1 MKAMKILIFLFSLV
15 MISCSKSGKKA
26 LESGKYY
33 EAALQAIEKL
43 RKDSNN
49 DKALEVLPKAYELAQ
64 EDLLRDISRA
74 KLANQQFKFERV
86 LDDYT
91 KLNEL
96 HDRIGK
102 CPSCRNVVSPDSYF
116 REFEDA
122 VEIAAMERYE
132 FADAMLRKG
141 TIEAGRS
148 AYDNFH
154 VLAGYAP
161 NYKDVSEKIEKS
173 LFMGSYHV
181 VVEQP
186 NINSRMYQYSNDFFR
201 GKVDEFLQTN
211 RRLNKFIRFYQPE
224 EAKQLKL
231 NPDHVVR
238 LEFIEFVVGET
249 NLRSEKINATSKDS
263 VKIGTAKV
271 GGKNVDV
278 YGLVNAT
285 VTRYHKS
292 VRSRGL
298 LSMEIYD
305 YKSKKVLLRD
315 ELPGEFIWDNK
326 WASFNGDERA
336 LSKLDLEV
344 VKFREEMPPPAQQLF
359 IEFCKPIY
367 DQFSIRI
374 KRFYDNY

>member
-1 MKAMKILIFLFSLV
+1 MKAMKLLVLLFSIV
-15 MISCSKSGKKA
+15 MLSCSKSGKKA
-26 LESGKYY
+26 LESGEYY
-33 EAALQAIEKL
+33 QAALQAIEKL

-49 DKALEVLPKAYELAQ
+49 DKSLEVLPNAYKLAQ

-74 KLANQQFKFERV
+74 KIANQQFKYERV
-86 LDDYT
+86 VDHYA

-96 HDRIGK
+96 HDRIEK
-102 CPSCRNVVSPDSYF
+102 CNACRKIVSPDSYF
-116 REFEDA
+116 REYEDA
-122 VEIAAMERYE
+122 VEIAATERYE
-132 FADAMLRKG
+132 YADALLRRG
-141 TIEAGRS
+141 TIESGRTALES
-148 AYDNFH
+148 FNE
-154 VLAGYAP
+154 LIRYAP
-161 NYKDVSEKIEKS
+161 NYKDATSKAEEA
-173 LFMGSYHV
+173 LFLGSYHV

-186 NINSRMYQYSNDFFR
+186 GINSKMYQYSNDFFR
-201 GKVDEFLQTN
+201 GKIDEFLQTN
-211 RRLNKFIRFYQPE
+211 RRLNKFIRFYQPA

-249 NLRSEKINATSKDS
+249 NLKSEKVNVTSNDS
-263 VKIGTAKV
+263 VKTGSAKID
-271 GGKNVDV
+271 GKNVDV

-285 VTRYHKS
+285 VTRFHKS

-336 LSKLDLEV
+336 LSKLDLEA
-344 VKFREEMPPPAQQLF
+344 VKFKEQMPPPPQQMF

-367 DQFSIRI
+367 DQFSSRI
-374 KRFYDNY
+374 KRFYDKY

>member
-1 MKAMKILIFLFSLV
+1 MKALKIVLSILCVGL
-15 MISCSKSGKKA
+15 ISCSKSGKKA

-33 EAALQAIEKL
+33 EAAIQAIEKL

-49 DKALEVLPKAYELAQ
+49 DKSMEVLPNAYQLAK

-74 KLANQQFKFERV
+74 KLANQQFKYERV
-86 LDDYT
+86 VDDYA

-96 HDRIGK
+96 HDRIER
-102 CPSCRNVVSPDSYF
+102 CPSCRKIVSPDSYF
-116 REFEDA
+116 REYEDA
-122 VEIAAMERYE
+122 VSVAGAERYD
-132 FADAMLRKG
+132 FADALLRKG
-141 TIEAGRS
+141 TIDAGRQ
-148 AYDNFH
+148 AYESFSE
-154 VLAGYAP
+154 LARYAP
-161 NYKDVSEKIEKS
+161 NYKDVGLKIEEA

-186 NINSRMYQYSNDFFR
+186 NINSKMYQYSNDFFR
-201 GKVDEFLQTN
+201 GKIDDFLQTN
-211 RRLNKFIRFYQPE
+211 RRLNKYVRFYQPA
-224 EAKQLKL
+224 EAKQTKL

-263 VKIGTAKV
+263 VKTGTARV
-271 GGKNVDV
+271 AGKNVDV

-292 VRSRGL
+292 VRSRGI

-305 YKSKKVLLRD
+305 YKTKKVLLRD

-336 LSKLDLEV
+336 LSKIDLEAIRF
-344 VKFREEMPPPAQQLF
+344 KEEMPPPAQQMF

-367 DQFSIRI
+367 DQFSSRIR
-374 KRFYDNY
+374 RFYDKY

>member
-1 MKAMKILIFLFSLV
+1 MKALKIIILLFCV
-15 MISCSKSGKKA
+15 TIISCSKSGKKA
-26 LESGKYY
+26 LRSGEYY
-33 EAALQAIEKL
+33 QAALQAIEKL
-43 RKDSNN
+43 RRDSNN
-49 DKALEVLPKAYELAQ
+49 DNAREVLPNAYQLAQ

-74 KLANQQFKFERV
+74 KIANQQFKYERV
-86 LDDYT
+86 VDNYA

-96 HDRIGK
+96 HDKIEK
-102 CPSCRNVVSPDSYF
+102 CPACRKIVSPDSYF
-116 REFEDA
+116 KEFQEA
-122 VEIAAMERYE
+122 VDIAAAERYE
-132 FADAMLRKG
+132 FADAILKKG
-141 TIEAGRS
+141 TIAAGRD
-148 AYDNFH
+148 AYDNFNE
-154 VLAGYAP
+154 LMRYAP
-161 NYKDVSEKIEKS
+161 NYKDANEKLEEA
-173 LFMGSYHV
+173 LFIGSYHV

-186 NINSRMYQYSNDFFR
+186 NINSKMFQYSNDFFR
-201 GKVDEFLQTN
+201 GKIDEFLQTN
-211 RRLNKFIRFYQPE
+211 RRLNKFIRFYQPA

-249 NLRSEKINATSKDS
+249 NMKSEKVNVTSKDS
-263 VKIGTAKV
+263 VKTGTAKID
-271 GGKNVDV
+271 GKNVDV

-285 VTRYHKS
+285 ITRYHKS

-336 LSKLDLEV
+336 LSKADFDAT
-344 VKFREEMPPPAQQLF
+344 KFKEQMPPPAQQLF

-374 KRFYDNY
+374 KKFYDKY

>member
-1 MKAMKILIFLFSLV
+1 MKALKLIVLLFPVV
-15 MISCSKSGKKA
+15 MLSCSKSGKKA
-26 LESGKYY
+26 LESGEYY
-33 EAALQAIEKL
+33 RAALQAIEKL
-43 RKDSNN
+43 RKDSDN
-49 DKALEVLPKAYELAQ
+49 DKSLEVLPNAYKLAQ

-74 KLANQQFKFERV
+74 KMANQQFKYERV
-86 LDDYT
+86 VDDYA

-96 HDRIGK
+96 HDKIEK
-102 CPSCRNVVSPDSYF
+102 CNACRKIVSPDSYF
-116 REFEDA
+116 REYEDA
-122 VEIAAMERYE
+122 VEMAATERYE
-132 FADAMLRKG
+132 YADALLRRG
-141 TIEAGRS
+141 TIES
-148 AYDNFH
+148 ARTAFESFNE
-154 VLAGYAP
+154 LIRYAP
-161 NYKDVSEKIEKS
+161 NYKDVNAKAEEA
-173 LFMGSYHV
+173 LFLGSYHV

-186 NINSRMYQYSNDFFR
+186 GINSKMYQYSNDFFR
-201 GKVDEFLQTN
+201 GKIDEFLQSN
-211 RRLNKFIRFYQPE
+211 RRLNKFIRFYQPA

-249 NLRSEKINATSKDS
+249 NLQSEKVNVISNDS
-263 VKIGTAKV
+263 VKTGSAKIN
-271 GGKNVDV
+271 GKSVDV

-285 VTRYHKS
+285 VTRFHKS

-336 LSKLDLEV
+336 LSKIDLEA
-344 VKFREEMPPPAQQLF
+344 VKFNEQMPPPPQQMF

-367 DQFSIRI
+367 DQFSARI
-374 KRFYDNY
+374 KRFYDKY

>member
-1 MKAMKILIFLFSLV
+1 MKAMKIMILLLSVVL
-15 MISCSKSGKKA
+15 ISCSKSGKKA

-33 EAALQAIEKL
+33 EAALQAIDKL

-49 DKALEVLPKAYELAQ
+49 DKALEVLPNAYQLAQ

-74 KLANQQFKFERV
+74 KLANQQFKYERV
-86 LDDYT
+86 VDDYA

-96 HDRIGK
+96 HDKIEK
-102 CPSCRNVVSPDSYF
+102 CPSCRKVVSPDSYF
-116 REFEDA
+116 REYEDA
-122 VEIAAMERYE
+122 MELAATERYE
-132 FADAMLRKG
+132 FADAILRKG
-141 TIEAGRS
+141 TIDAGRS
-148 AYDNFH
+148 AYDNFSE
-154 VLAGYAP
+154 LARYAP
-161 NYKDVSEKIEKS
+161 NYKDVNAKIEES
-173 LFMGSYHV
+173 LFVGSYHV

-186 NINSRMYQYSNDFFR
+186 NINSKMYQYSNDFFR

-211 RRLNKFIRFYQPE
+211 RRLNKFIRFYQPA

-249 NLRSEKINATSKDS
+249 NLKSEKINVTSKDS
-263 VKIGTAKV
+263 VKTGTAKI

-285 VTRYHKS
+285 VTRNHKS

-315 ELPGEFIWDNK
+315 QLPGEFIWDNK

-336 LSKLDLEV
+336 LSKLDLEA
-344 VKFREEMPPPAQQLF
+344 VKFKEEMPPPAQQLF

-367 DQFSIRI
+367 DQFSTRI
-374 KRFYDNY
+374 KRFYDKY

>member
-1 MKAMKILIFLFSLV
+1 MKAVKIIVLLFSIV
-15 MISCSKSGKKA
+15 AISCSKSGKKA

-49 DKALEVLPKAYELAQ
+49 DKSLEVLPNAYRLAQ

-74 KLANQQFKFERV
+74 KSANQQFKYERV
-86 LDDYT
+86 VEDYG

-96 HDRIGK
+96 HDKIEK
-102 CPSCRNVVSPDSYF
+102 CLACRKIVSPDSYF
-116 REFEDA
+116 REYEDA
-122 VEIAAMERYE
+122 VEIAASERYE
-132 FADAMLRKG
+132 YADALLQKG
-141 TIEAGRS
+141 TIDGGRNAFES
-148 AYDNFH
+148 FDE
-154 VLAGYAP
+154 LARYAP
-161 NYKDVSEKIEKS
+161 NYKDVTSKREEA

-186 NINSRMYQYSNDFFR
+186 AINSKMYQYSNDFFK
-201 GKVDEFLQTN
+201 GKIDEFLQTN
-211 RRLNKFIRFYQPE
+211 RRLNKFIRFYQPA

-249 NLRSEKINATSKDS
+249 NMKSEKVNVTSKDS
-263 VKIGTAKV
+263 VKIGTAKI

-285 VTRYHKS
+285 VTNFHKS

-315 ELPGEFIWDNK
+315 QLPGEFIWDNK

-336 LSKLDLEV
+336 LSKQDLEAV
-344 VKFREEMPPPAQQLF
+344 RFKEEMPPPPQQLF

-367 DQFSIRI
+367 DQFSTRI
-374 KRFYDNY
+374 KRFYDKY

>member
-1 MKAMKILIFLFSLV
+1 MKITTLLFIIV
-15 MISCSKSGKKA
+15 MCSCSKSGKKA

-49 DKALEVLPKAYELAQ
+49 DRSLEVLPNAYQLAQ

-74 KLANQQFKFERV
+74 KSANQQFKFERV
-86 LDDYT
+86 VDDYA

-96 HDRIGK
+96 HDRIEK
-102 CPSCRNVVSPDSYF
+102 CTACRKIVSPDSYF
-116 REFEDA
+116 REYEDA
-122 VEIAAMERYE
+122 LGIAAAERYE
-132 FADAMLRKG
+132 FADAILRKG
-141 TIEAGRS
+141 TIDAGRS
-148 AYDNFH
+148 AYDNFNA
-154 VLAGYAP
+154 LAKYAP
-161 NYKDVSEKIEKS
+161 NYKDVSSKIEES

-211 RRLNKFIRFYQPE
+211 RRLNKFIRFYQPA

-249 NLRSEKINATSKDS
+249 NMKSEKINVTSKDS
-263 VKIGTAKV
+263 VRTGTVKI

-285 VTRYHKS
+285 VTRNHKS

-315 ELPGEFIWDNK
+315 QLPGEFIWDNK

-336 LSKLDLEV
+336 LSKLDLEA
-344 VKFREEMPPPAQQLF
+344 VKFKEEIPPPAQQLF

-367 DQFSIRI
+367 DQFSTRV
-374 KRFYDNY
+374 KRFYDKY

>member
-1 MKAMKILIFLFSLV
+1 MKAMKFLVLLFPVV
-15 MISCSKSGKKA
+15 MLSCSKSGKKA
-26 LESGKYY
+26 LESGEYY
-33 EAALQAIEKL
+33 QAALQSIEKL
-43 RKDSNN
+43 RKDSDN
-49 DKALEVLPKAYELAQ
+49 DKSLEVLPNAYKLAQ

-74 KLANQQFKFERV
+74 KMANQQFKYERV
-86 LDDYT
+86 VDDYA

-96 HDRIGK
+96 HDRIEK
-102 CPSCRNVVSPDSYF
+102 CNACRKIVSPDSYF
-116 REFEDA
+116 REYEDA
-122 VEIAAMERYE
+122 VELAATERYDY
-132 FADAMLRKG
+132 ADALLRRG
-141 TIEAGRS
+141 TIESGRTAFES
-148 AYDNFH
+148 FNE
-154 VLAGYAP
+154 LIRYAP
-161 NYKDVSEKIEKS
+161 NYKDVGAKAEEA
-173 LFMGSYHV
+173 LFLGSYHV

-186 NINSRMYQYSNDFFR
+186 GINSKMYQYSNDFFR
-201 GKVDEFLQTN
+201 GKIDEFLQTN
-211 RRLNKFIRFYQPE
+211 RRLNKFIRFYQPA

-249 NLRSEKINATSKDS
+249 NLKSEKVNVTSKDS
-263 VKIGTAKV
+263 VRTGTAKID
-271 GGKNVDV
+271 GKNLDV

-285 VTRYHKS
+285 VTRFHKS

-336 LSKLDLEV
+336 LSKLDLEA
-344 VKFREEMPPPAQQLF
+344 VKFKEQMPPPPQQMF

-367 DQFSIRI
+367 DQFSTRI
-374 KRFYDNY
+374 KRFYDKY

>member
-1 MKAMKILIFLFSLV
+1 MKAMKVTILLFFV
-15 MISCSKSGKKA
+15 VIISCSKSGKKA

-33 EAALQAIEKL
+33 EAALQSIEKL

-49 DKALEVLPKAYELAQ
+49 DKAFEVLPNAYELAQ

-74 KLANQQFKFERV
+74 KSANQQFKFERV
-86 LDDYT
+86 VDDYT

-96 HDRIGK
+96 HDRIEK
-102 CPSCRNVVSPDSYF
+102 CTACRKIVSPDSYF
-116 REFEDA
+116 REYEDA
-122 VEIAAMERYE
+122 LEIAASERYE
-132 FADAMLRKG
+132 YADAILRKE
-141 TIEAGRS
+141 TIDAGRN
-148 AYDNFH
+148 AYDNFIA
-154 VLAGYAP
+154 LARYAP
-161 NYKDVSEKIEKS
+161 NYKDVSAKVEDA

-186 NINSRMYQYSNDFFR
+186 NINSKMYQYSNDFFR

-211 RRLNKFIRFYQPE
+211 RRLNKFVRFYQPA

-249 NLRSEKINATSKDS
+249 NIKSEKINVTSKDS
-263 VKIGTAKV
+263 VRIGTAKI

-278 YGLVNAT
+278 YGLANAS
-285 VTRYHKS
+285 VTRNHKS

-315 ELPGEFIWDNK
+315 QLPGEFIWDNK

-336 LSKLDLEV
+336 LSKLDLEA
-344 VKFREEMPPPAQQLF
+344 VKFKEEIPPPAQLLF
-359 IEFCKPIY
+359 VEFCKPIY
-367 DQFSIRI
+367 SQFSTRI
-374 KRFYDNY
+374 KRFYDKY

>member
-1 MKAMKILIFLFSLV
+1 MKALKIVLSILCVGL
-15 MISCSKSGKKA
+15 ISCSKSGKKA

-33 EAALQAIEKL
+33 EAAIQAIEKL

-49 DKALEVLPKAYELAQ
+49 DKSMEVLPNAYQLAK

-74 KLANQQFKFERV
+74 KLANQQFKYERV
-86 LDDYT
+86 VDDYA

-96 HDRIGK
+96 HDRIER
-102 CPSCRNVVSPDSYF
+102 CPSCRKIVSPDSYF
-116 REFEDA
+116 REYEDA
-122 VEIAAMERYE
+122 VSVAGAERYD
-132 FADAMLRKG
+132 FADALLRKG
-141 TIEAGRS
+141 TIDAGRQ
-148 AYDNFH
+148 AYESFSE
-154 VLAGYAP
+154 LAKYAP
-161 NYKDVSEKIEKS
+161 NYKDVGLKIEEA

-186 NINSRMYQYSNDFFR
+186 NINSKMYQYSNDFFR
-201 GKVDEFLQTN
+201 GKIDEFLQTN
-211 RRLNKFIRFYQPE
+211 RRLNKYVRFYQPA
-224 EAKQLKL
+224 EAKQTKL

-263 VKIGTAKV
+263 VKTGTAKV
-271 GGKNVDV
+271 AGKNVDV

-292 VRSRGL
+292 VRSRGI

-305 YKSKKVLLRD
+305 YKTKKVLLRD
-315 ELPGEFIWDNK
+315 ELAGEFIWDNK

-336 LSKLDLEV
+336 LSKIDLEAIRF
-344 VKFREEMPPPAQQLF
+344 KEEMPPPAQQMF

-367 DQFSIRI
+367 DQFSSRIR
-374 KRFYDNY
+374 RFYDKY

>member
-1 MKAMKILIFLFSLV
+1 MKAMKI
-15 MISCSKSGKKA
+15 MILLLSVVIVSCSKSGKKA

-33 EAALQAIEKL
+33 EAAIQAIDKL
-43 RKDSNN
+43 RRDSNN
-49 DKALEVLPKAYELAQ
+49 DKALEVLPNAYQLAQ

-74 KLANQQFKFERV
+74 KLANQQFKYERV
-86 LDDYT
+86 VDDYA

-96 HDRIGK
+96 HDKIEK
-102 CPSCRNVVSPDSYF
+102 CPSCRKVVSPDSYF
-116 REFEDA
+116 REYEDA
-122 VEIAAMERYE
+122 LEIAATERYE
-132 FADAMLRKG
+132 FADAILRKG
-141 TIEAGRS
+141 TIDAGRS
-148 AYDNFH
+148 AYDNFNE
-154 VLAGYAP
+154 LARYAP
-161 NYKDVSEKIEKS
+161 NYKDVNAKIEES
-173 LFMGSYHV
+173 LFVGSYHV

-186 NINSRMYQYSNDFFR
+186 NINSKMYQYSNDFFR

-211 RRLNKFIRFYQPE
+211 RRLNKFIRFYQPA

-249 NLRSEKINATSKDS
+249 NLKSEKINVTSKDS
-263 VKIGTAKV
+263 VKTGTAKI

-285 VTRYHKS
+285 VTRNHKS

-315 ELPGEFIWDNK
+315 QLPGEFIWDNK

-336 LSKLDLEV
+336 LSKSDLEAV
-344 VKFREEMPPPAQQLF
+344 RFKEEMPPPAQQLF

-367 DQFSIRI
+367 DQFSTRI
-374 KRFYDNY
+374 KRFYDKY

>member
-1 MKAMKILIFLFSLV
+1 MKALKIVTLLFCVSLL
-15 MISCSKSGKKA
+15 SCSKSGKKA
-26 LESGKYY
+26 LESGRYY

-49 DKALEVLPKAYELAQ
+49 DKSMEVLPNAYQLAK

-74 KLANQQFKFERV
+74 KMANQQFKYERV
-86 LDDYT
+86 VDGYA

-96 HDRIGK
+96 HDKIER
-102 CPSCRNVVSPDSYF
+102 CPSCRKIVSPESYF
-116 REFEDA
+116 REFEEA
-122 VEIAAMERYE
+122 VSMAGSERYE
-132 FADAMLRKG
+132 YADALLRKG
-141 TIEAGRS
+141 TIDAGRQAFDS
-148 AYDNFH
+148 FNE
-154 VLAGYAP
+154 LARYAP
-161 NYKDVSEKIEKS
+161 NYKDVNAKIEEA

-186 NINSRMYQYSNDFFR
+186 NINSKMYQYSNDFFR
-201 GKVDEFLQTN
+201 GKIDEFLQTN
-211 RRLNKFIRFYQPE
+211 RRLNKFIRFYLPA

-249 NLRSEKINATSKDS
+249 NLRSEKANVVSKDS
-263 VKIGTAKV
+263 VKTGSAKI

-285 VTRYHKS
+285 VTRFHKS
-292 VRSRGL
+292 VRSRGI

-336 LSKLDLEV
+336 LSKIDLEAT
-344 VKFREEMPPPAQQLF
+344 KFKEQMPPPAQQMF

-367 DQFSIRI
+367 DQFSSRI
-374 KRFYDNY
+374 KRFYDKY